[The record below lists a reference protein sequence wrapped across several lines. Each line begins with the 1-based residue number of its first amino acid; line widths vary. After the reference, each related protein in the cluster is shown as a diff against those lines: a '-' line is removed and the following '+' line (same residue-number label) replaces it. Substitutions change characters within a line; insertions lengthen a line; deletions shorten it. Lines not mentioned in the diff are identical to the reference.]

1 MIYQKLSLTTSQQ
14 LGIQPWEAAVV
25 GEETSVEMWPGSP
38 IWGLESNIK
47 YEEIITMVG
56 ITVRHTPAQSLGKAE
71 KVHQKSL
78 PWEDVSNSNME
89 LAQK

>member
-1 MIYQKLSLTTSQQ
+1 
-14 LGIQPWEAAVV
+14 
-25 GEETSVEMWPGSP
+25 
-38 IWGLESNIK
+38 
-47 YEEIITMVG
+47 MVG